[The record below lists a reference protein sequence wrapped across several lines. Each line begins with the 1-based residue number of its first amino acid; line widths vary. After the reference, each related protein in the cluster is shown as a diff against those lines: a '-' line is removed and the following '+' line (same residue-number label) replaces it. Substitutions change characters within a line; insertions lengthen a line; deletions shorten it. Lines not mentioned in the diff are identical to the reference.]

1 MQRRRT
7 SGLLTAALCLGLV
20 LGTTTPTNAAEPAKP
35 TPTTSSNDAILAQL
49 RNQLDESSQA
59 MVDAAA
65 NLQLA
70 QAALP
75 GAKRTAAQTHR
86 LLLAAQRRQA
96 AAAHRRGSAQVQ
108 LIVATQDAEA
118 VAGQVAAQHARIGR
132 LARAVYQSGG
142 SMADLSML
150 LESQSPTDF
159 AERIVAF
166 QTVLDSQRSALD
178 DLQTVETTYV
188 ANTDALEHV
197 RDALAAADL
206 AAQRELAVIAGLEAR
221 AQAAA
226 AEVQRLITARDAATA
241 AATAATAVDAAQGQV
256 QQGSQTSLQA
266 QLVAQAR
273 QLLGAGGAAPGSS
286 IPPVPDT
293 LAWPAHGPITS
304 PFGMRVHPITGVRK
318 LHTGTDLGIPCG
330 TEVHAAREGTV
341 LSAGSDTAYGL
352 RTVVSHG
359 VVNGALLTTTYNHQS
374 QLGVSAGQHVDV
386 GQIIGLSGTTG
397 YSTGCHLHF
406 ELLVNGDFVD
416 PMPWMTRQ

>member
-1 MQRRRT
+1 MHRRRT
-7 SGLLTAALCLGLV
+7 SGLLTVALCLGL
-20 LGTTTPTNAAEPAKP
+20 LLATTTPTFADETVPK
-35 TPTTSSNDAILAQL
+35 TTSNDDVLTQL
-49 RNQLDESSQA
+49 RNELDESSQA

-70 QAALP
+70 EKALP
-75 GAKRTAAQTHR
+75 GAKRTAAETHR

-108 LIVATQDAEA
+108 LIVATQDTEA
-118 VAGQVAAQHARIGR
+118 VAAQVSTQHTRIGQ

-142 SMADLSML
+142 SMSDLSML
-150 LESQSPTDF
+150 LESKSPTDF
-159 AERIVAF
+159 TERIVAF
-166 QTVLDSQRSALD
+166 QTVLNSQRSALD
-178 DLQTVETTYV
+178 DLKTVETTY
-188 ANTDALEHV
+188 AGRTTALERV
-197 RDALAAADL
+197 RDRLADADL
-206 AAQRELAVIAGLEAR
+206 QAQRELAVIAGLESRAR
-221 AQAAA
+221 AAE
-226 AEVQRLITARDAATA
+226 AEVQRLLTARDAAIA

-266 QLVAQAR
+266 SLVAQAT
-273 QLLGAGGAAPGSS
+273 QLLGAAGAKPGSS
-286 IPPVPDT
+286 VAPVPGT

-330 TEVHAAREGTV
+330 TQVLAAREGTV
-341 LSAGSDTAYGL
+341 LSAGWDTAYGF

-359 VVNGALLTTTYNHQS
+359 IVNGALLTTTYNHQS
-374 QLGVSAGQHVDV
+374 HLGVTAGQHVDV
-386 GQIIGLSGTTG
+386 GQVIGISGTTG

-416 PMPWMTRQ
+416 PMPWMTR

>member
-1 MQRRRT
+1 MHRRRT
-7 SGLLTAALCLGLV
+7 TGLLTALLCLGLV
-20 LGTTTPTNAAEPAKP
+20 LCSTTPTFADEPVKKA
-35 TPTTSSNDAILAQL
+35 TSSDDVLAQL
-49 RNQLDESSQA
+49 RNDLDESSQA
-59 MVDAAA
+59 MVDAAS

-70 QAALP
+70 EAALP
-75 GAKRTAAQTHR
+75 GAKRTAAETHR

-108 LIVATQDAEA
+108 LIVATQDTEA
-118 VAGQVAAQHARIGR
+118 LAGQVAEQHDRIGR

-142 SMADLSML
+142 SMSDLSML

-159 AERIVAF
+159 TERLVAV

-178 DLQTVETTYV
+178 ALQTVETTYV
-188 ANTDALEHV
+188 DRTDALAVV
-197 RDALAAADL
+197 RDKMAAADEQ
-206 AAQRELAVIAGLEAR
+206 AQREVAVIADLETR

-226 AEVQRLITARDAATA
+226 AKVQLLLTARDAAVA
-241 AATAATAVDAAQGQV
+241 ATTAATAVDAAQGQV

-273 QLLGAGGAAPGSS
+273 QLLGAAGARPGSS
-286 IPPVPDT
+286 IASVPGT

-330 TEVHAAREGTV
+330 TQVHAAREGTV
-341 LSAGSDTAYGL
+341 LSAGWDTAYGF

-359 VVNGALLTTTYNHQS
+359 VVNGALLATTYNHQS
-374 QLGVSAGQHVDV
+374 QLDVTVGQHVDV
-386 GQIIGLSGTTG
+386 GQVIGLSGTTG

-416 PMPWMTRQ
+416 PMPWMTGQ

>member
-1 MQRRRT
+1 MHRRRT
-7 SGLLTAALCLGLV
+7 SGLFTAALCLGLV
-20 LGTTTPTNAAEPAKP
+20 LGTTTPTFADETVPK
-35 TPTTSSNDAILAQL
+35 TTSNDDVLAQL
-49 RNQLDESSQA
+49 RNELDESSQA

-70 QAALP
+70 EAALP

-108 LIVATQDAEA
+108 LIVATQDTEA
-118 VAGQVAAQHARIGR
+118 LAAQVSTQHDRIGQ

-142 SMADLSML
+142 SMSDLSML

-159 AERIVAF
+159 TERIVAF
-166 QTVLDSQRSALD
+166 QTVLNSQRSALD
-178 DLQTVETTYV
+178 DLKTAETTY
-188 ANTDALEHV
+188 AGRTTALEGV
-197 RDALAAADL
+197 RDKLAAADL
-206 AAQRELAVIAGLEAR
+206 QAQRELAVIAGLESRAR
-221 AQAAA
+221 A
-226 AEVQRLITARDAATA
+226 AEANVARLLTARDAAIA
-241 AATAATAVDAAQGQV
+241 AASAATAVDAAQGQV

-266 QLVAQAR
+266 SLVAQAR
-273 QLLGAGGAAPGSS
+273 QLLGAAGAKPGTSVAPLPG
-286 IPPVPDT
+286 T

-330 TEVHAAREGTV
+330 TQVHAAREGTV
-341 LSAGSDTAYGL
+341 LSAGWDTAYGF

-359 VVNGALLTTTYNHQS
+359 IVNGALLTTTYNHQS
-374 QLGVSAGQHVDV
+374 HLGVTAGQHVDV
-386 GQIIGLSGTTG
+386 GQVIGISGTTG

-416 PMPWMTRQ
+416 PMPWMTR

>member
-1 MQRRRT
+1 MHRRRT
-7 SGLLTAALCLGLV
+7 TGLLTALLCLGLV
-20 LGTTTPTNAAEPAKP
+20 LGTTTPTFADEPTK
-35 TPTTSSNDAILAQL
+35 TSTSNDDVLAQL
-49 RNQLDESSQA
+49 RIDLAESSQA

-70 QAALP
+70 EAALP

-118 VAGQVAAQHARIGR
+118 LAGKVAEQHDRIGR

-142 SMADLSML
+142 AMSDLSML

-159 AERIVAF
+159 TERLVAF
-166 QTVLDSQRSALD
+166 QTVLDSQHSALN
-178 DLQTVETTYV
+178 DLQAVETTYGDR
-188 ANTDALEHV
+188 TEALEQV
-197 RDALAAADL
+197 RDTMAAADEL
-206 AAQRELAVIAGLEAR
+206 AQREVAVIAGLDER
-221 AQAAA
+221 AQAAD
-226 AEVQRLITARDAATA
+226 AEVRHLVTARDAAV
-241 AATAATAVDAAQGQV
+241 AATSAATAVDAAQGQV

-273 QLLGAGGAAPGSS
+273 QLLGAAGAQPGSS
-286 IPPVPDT
+286 VAPVPGT

-341 LSAGSDTAYGL
+341 LSAGWDTAYGF
-352 RTVVSHG
+352 RTVVSDG

-374 QLGVSAGQHVDV
+374 HLGVTVGQHVDV
-386 GQIIGLSGTTG
+386 GQVLGISGTTG

-416 PMPWMTRQ
+416 PVPWMTGQ

>member
-1 MQRRRT
+1 MNRRRT
-7 SGLLTAALCLGLV
+7 GGLLTALLCLGLV
-20 LGTTTPTNAAEPAKP
+20 LGTTTPTFADQTDRK
-35 TPTTSSNDAILAQL
+35 TTSNDDVLAQL
-49 RNQLDESSQA
+49 RDDLAESSQA
-59 MVDAAA
+59 MVDAAS
-65 NLQLA
+65 NLELA
-70 QAALP
+70 RAALP

-108 LIVATQDAEA
+108 LIVATQDTEA
-118 VAGQVAAQHARIGR
+118 LAGQVTAQHDRIGR

-142 SMADLSML
+142 SMSDLSML

-159 AERIVAF
+159 TERLVTF

-178 DLQTVETTYV
+178 SLKTVETTYG
-188 ANTDALEHV
+188 ARADALEQV
-197 RDALAAADL
+197 RDKMAAADEL
-206 AAQRELAVIAGLEAR
+206 AQRGLAVVADLDER
-221 AQAAA
+221 AQAAD
-226 AEVQRLITARDAATA
+226 AEVQRLLTARDAAVA
-241 AATAATAVDAAQGQV
+241 AASAATAVDAAQGQV
-256 QQGSQTSLQA
+256 QQSSQTSLQA

-273 QLLGAGGAAPGSS
+273 QLLGAAGALPGSS
-286 IPPVPDT
+286 IAPVPGT

-330 TEVHAAREGTV
+330 TQIHAAREGTV
-341 LSAGSDTAYGL
+341 LSAGWDTAYGF
-352 RTVVSHG
+352 RTVVSDG

-374 QLGVSAGQHVDV
+374 HLGVTVGQHVDV
-386 GQIIGLSGTTG
+386 GQVIGISGTTG

-416 PMPWMTRQ
+416 PMPWMTQP

>member
-1 MQRRRT
+1 MRQRRA
-7 SGLLTAALCLGLV
+7 SSLLSAVLCLCLCALV
-20 LGTTTPTNAAEPAKP
+20 LGSTTATNAAEPTKKP
-35 TPTTSSNDAILAQL
+35 TSPADTLAQL
-49 RNQLDESSQA
+49 RSDLDESSQA
-59 MVDAAA
+59 MVDAAS

-70 QAALP
+70 EAALP
-75 GAKRTAAQTHR
+75 GAKRTAAETHR

-108 LIVATQDAEA
+108 LIVATQDTEA
-118 VAGQVAAQHARIGR
+118 LAGRVAAQHDRIGR

-142 SMADLSML
+142 SMSDLSML

-159 AERIVAF
+159 AERMVAF

-178 DLQTVETTYV
+178 DLKSVETTYV
-188 ANTDALEHV
+188 DRTDALEHV
-197 RDALAAADL
+197 RDQLAAADEQ
-206 AAQRELAVIAGLEAR
+206 AQRELAVIAGLEAR

-226 AEVQRLITARDAATA
+226 AEVQRLLTARDAAVA
-241 AATAATAVDAAQGQV
+241 AATAASAVDAAQGQV

-273 QLLGAGGAAPGSS
+273 QLLGAAGARAGSTVA
-286 IPPVPDT
+286 PVPGT
-293 LAWPAHGPITS
+293 LSWPAHGPITS

-318 LHTGTDLGIPCG
+318 LHTGTDLGVPCG
-330 TEVHAAREGTV
+330 TQVHAAREGTV
-341 LSAGSDTAYGL
+341 LSAGWDTAYGF

-374 QLGVSAGQHVDV
+374 HIGVTVGQHVDV
-386 GQIIGLSGTTG
+386 GQLIGISGTTG

-416 PMPWMTRQ
+416 PMPWMTRL